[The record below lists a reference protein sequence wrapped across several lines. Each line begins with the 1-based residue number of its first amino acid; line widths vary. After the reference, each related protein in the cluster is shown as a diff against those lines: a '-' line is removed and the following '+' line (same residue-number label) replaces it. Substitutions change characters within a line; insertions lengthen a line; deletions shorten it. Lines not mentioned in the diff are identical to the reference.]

1 MSLWDTLLD
10 RSIYFSFDASGFRRH
25 ARAFDAH
32 DLEVDL
38 AGRTCLVTGASSGL
52 GVEIARGLYE
62 RGANVLLLCRD
73 VAKGETVMR
82 GLTEAGGRAPS
93 AKTGSLAV
101 HAVDLSDMASVRGFA
116 ERYTG
121 PVDVLV
127 HNAGI
132 LPLEATVTKDGL
144 ELAVATNLVGP
155 FLLTHLLWA
164 RLRASADPRLIHV
177 SSGGMYSEKLDVA
190 LLFAPA
196 PVPPAPYDGVVAYAR
211 TKRAQVVLSEQL
223 AARAPHVHTSA
234 MHPGWADTP
243 GVSTSLPRFHR
254 FTRGRLRTPAEGAD
268 TVIWLAASAA
278 GRDAGGRFF
287 FDRAPQSPHLLART
301 HETEEERA
309 PLWSEMCRLVGADEE
324 RDFR

>member
-25 ARAFDAH
+25 ARDFDPHAL
-32 DLEVDL
+32 DVDL
-38 AGRTCLVTGASSGL
+38 TGRTCLVTGASSGL
-52 GVEIARGLYE
+52 GVEIARGLHS
-62 RGANVLLLCRD
+62 RGATVLLLCRD
-73 VAKGETVMR
+73 VAKGEAVMR
-82 GLTEAGGRAPS
+82 GLGPGS
-93 AKTGSLAV
+93 AAV
-101 HAVDLSDMASVRGFA
+101 HAVDLADMASVRRFA
-116 ERYTG
+116 DSYTG

-177 SSGGMYSEKLDVA
+177 SSGGMYSEKLDVS
-190 LLFAPA
+190 LLLAPA

-268 TVIWLAASAA
+268 TVVWLAASAA
-278 GRDAGGRFF
+278 GREAGGRFF

-309 PLWSEMCRLVGADEE
+309 RLWSEMCRLVGADEQK
-324 RDFR
+324 DFR